1 MNTIQKL
8 SELLASN
15 YTLYIKTQNFHWNV
29 TGPAFFELHSMLE
42 EQYTALAKSND
53 DIAERIRALGE
64 FAPGSCKQFLE
75 LSFIQEA
82 KGNSSA
88 KEMIEELLEN
98 HKKMV
103 SAMKELTQEADDGT
117 QDLLSPLI
125 ANHEKTTWMLHSYLQ

>member
-29 TGPAFFELHSMLE
+29 TGPAFFGLHSMLE
-42 EQYTALAKSND
+42 EQYTALAESND

-64 FAPGSCKQFLE
+64 VAPGSCKQFLD

-82 KGNSSA
+82 QGVPSA
-88 KEMIEELLEN
+88 KEMIGELLED

-103 SAMKELTQEADDGT
+103 STMKEIIQESDEGT

-125 ANHEKTTWMLHSYLQ
+125 ANHEKTAWMLRSYLQ